1 MQLSDSFK
9 HFFMRIRFLVI
20 VGGVLLWIATSQVVE
35 IVKWSLPS
43 WETILRNPSASYDQR
58 MMFQWGTDHRF
69 AALARDNTLPDALIM
84 YPPWV
89 TPWINQGNSL
99 LLAYFL
105 YPRRLHWEDPR
116 RIETNK
122 AITHILVAWGK
133 GKPADWR
140 MYGWPKF
147 PVIAREFIHFPT
159 EREVFL
165 ADLSID
171 SLSSDASSKILGRN
185 LVLSPPLLESY
196 LSHSQKK
203 INEHRTLDF
212 DSPLEYFNLTYT
224 LNNYDYWTKA
234 VDISLR
240 DKVFIRARIK
250 ANIRHSVSLIAEV
263 RYSNDKLAVFE
274 SLSNRTQDFWETLS
288 INDLYQ
294 KAKRYGLA
302 KGWSSEGMD
311 VTRIGINPG
320 LPLEMPYLERYG
332 VMELERGQERERE
345 LETRVDCAPTFLAR
359 GHFYRAKNEI
369 KEAIANY
376 QLAEMLNPEDAWVH
390 FNLGEMYWR
399 QGNPVRTIQ
408 EYQEAIELEPNIA
421 WFHFALGDVYREEN
435 QADLALE
442 KFKRAAEIDPSGTWL
457 QNALGDLYWERE
469 MYEQAYQHFRT
480 ASSYKRSAGR
490 RHALRRLEELQ
501 KKLDFLN
508 QPEE

>member
-1 MQLSDSFK
+1 MQLSDSFRRL
-9 HFFMRIRFLVI
+9 FIRIRFLVI

-43 WETILRNPSASYDQR
+43 WKQIVRNPVASYDQR
-58 MMFQWGTDHRF
+58 MMSQWGTDYRL
-69 AALARDNTLPDALIM
+69 AALVRDNTLPDALIM
-84 YPPWV
+84 YPPWL

-105 YPRRLHWEDPR
+105 YPRRLHWEDPKK
-116 RIETNK
+116 IETNK

-159 EREVFL
+159 KKEVFL

-171 SLSSDASSKILGRN
+171 FFSSDGTSKALGSNLIFSSH
-185 LVLSPPLLESY
+185 LLEHY
-196 LSHSQKK
+196 LSDSVKEV
-203 INEHRTLDF
+203 NDHRLLEF
-212 DSPLEYFNLTYT
+212 DRPLEYLSLTYAR
-224 LNNYDYWTKA
+224 NNYDYWTK
-234 VDISLR
+234 VVNVPLR
-240 DKVFIRARIK
+240 DRVSIRARMK
-250 ANIRHSVSLIAEV
+250 ANIRHSVNLIAEV
-263 RYSNDKLAVFE
+263 RYSNDRLAVFE
-274 SLSNRTQDFWETLS
+274 SLSNRTHNSWETLS
-288 INDLYQ
+288 INDLYR
-294 KAKRYGLA
+294 KAKKYGLVR
-302 KGWSSEGMD
+302 GWPSEGMEI
-311 VTRIGINPG
+311 TRIGINPG

-332 VMELERGQERERE
+332 VIELERGQERERE
-345 LETRVDCAPTFLAR
+345 LEASVDCAPTFLAR

-399 QGNPVRTIQ
+399 QGNPVRTI
-408 EYQEAIELEPNIA
+408 EKYQEAIELEPNIA

-435 QADLALE
+435 QTDLALE
-442 KFKRAAEIDPSGTWL
+442 KFKKAAEIDPSGTWL
-457 QNALGDLYWERE
+457 QNALGDLYWERK
-469 MYEQAYQHFRT
+469 MYEQAYQHFKT

-490 RHALRRLEELQ
+490 RHALRRLGELQ
-501 KKLDFLN
+501 RKLDSLN